1 MVSQGETHDS
11 GKGGAVKAGPSYR
24 PDVDGLR
31 ALAVIA
37 VIINHFDKV
46 LLPSG
51 YLGVDVFF
59 VISGFVI
66 TSSLAAHPGRTCGDF
81 LTWFYSRRIK
91 RIIPALVTFVFV
103 AALLTSALS
112 PHPVVSLKTA
122 IASLFG
128 FSNLYLLKR
137 ATDYFAASSD
147 FNVFTHTWSLG
158 VEEQFY
164 LFYPLVAWLAGFG
177 RLAATGS
184 RNLRWVIGPLA
195 IASLASF
202 LYLYQHHQPA
212 AYFLMPTRLW
222 ELTAGCLI
230 FVETREAG
238 RLRYFQRLP
247 PLLITACLVG
257 VLFVPLSHAVV
268 ATVAVVSLTAV
279 LIASLRPGT
288 AAYALFTRREVVYVG
303 LISYSL
309 YLWHWGVLSLSRWTI
324 GIHWWSVPFQAAAM
338 LGLSAASYRWV
349 ERPLRSATWSR
360 HRGWTIVYGVSLSAL
375 TCALVFAELRN
386 PQYLNLDARFPSKLY
401 LQLAHEGR
409 LDATS
414 ASRLDAT
421 SAPADGGHVEEK
433 GCHVSSGL
441 TRSWMEDCLM
451 KDARPATVGAAGG
464 RVFLVGDSHANHY
477 VGAVRAEMADQTVRS
492 FTIGFGCGYL
502 LENDI
507 ADNDLNL
514 QLNCSLYPQ
523 LINDFIES
531 TVAPGDVIILGHRWK
546 DKRKCAHLEEAV
558 SDLAKRLSA
567 KRAALVLIDDVP
579 ELDVD
584 DPLLCERRLWRPFLP
599 STCYKSLAQVMSDQL
614 PSDDLQRRI
623 AGRYSNV
630 HPIVLRDAY
639 CSRDGFCGPELDDF
653 PVYQDGSHLTR
664 QAAALGARRLK
675 VLIAGM
681 YH

>member
-1 MVSQGETHDS
+1 MLLSPGETNDS
-11 GKGGAVKAGPSYR
+11 GNGAAVKAGASYR

-37 VIINHFDKV
+37 VIINHFEKD

-66 TSSLAAHPGRTCGDF
+66 TSALAAHPGRTCGDF

-91 RIIPALVTFVFV
+91 RIIPALVMFVFV

-122 IASLFG
+122 ITSLFG
-128 FSNLYLLKR
+128 LSNIYLLKR
-137 ATDYFAASSD
+137 ATDYFAPATE

-164 LFYPLVAWLAGFG
+164 LFFPLVVWFTGFG

-184 RNLRWVIGPLA
+184 RNLRRVIGPLA

-202 LYLYQHHQPA
+202 LYLYQYHQPA

-238 RLRYFQRLP
+238 RLRYLQRLP
-247 PLLITACLVG
+247 PLLITGCLVG
-257 VLFVPLSHAVV
+257 VLFVPLSHAVL
-268 ATVAVVSLTAV
+268 ATVAVVALTAT
-279 LIASLRPGT
+279 LIASLRSET

-324 GIHWWSVPFQAAAM
+324 GIHWWSVPFQVAAM
-338 LGLSAASYRWV
+338 LALSAASYRCV
-349 ERPLRSATWSR
+349 ERPLRSATWSH
-360 HRGWTIVYGVSLSAL
+360 HRGWTIIYGVALSAL

-386 PQYLNLDARFPSKLY
+386 PQYLNLDARFPSRLY
-401 LQLAHEGR
+401 LQLADEAQ
-409 LDATS
+409 LYATS
-414 ASRLDAT
+414 ARG
-421 SAPADGGHVEEK
+421 DGGRVEED
-433 GCHVSSGL
+433 GCHVSSGISR
-441 TRSWMEDCLM
+441 TWMENCLM
-451 KDARPATVGAAGG
+451 KDASPGTVGAAGG
-464 RVFLVGDSHANHY
+464 RVFLVGDSHADHY
-477 VGAVRAEMADQTVRS
+477 VGALHAEMPDQTIRS
-492 FTIGFGCGYL
+492 FTIGWGCGYL
-502 LENDI
+502 HENDI
-507 ADNDLNL
+507 ADNDLDR
-514 QLNCSLYPQ
+514 QINCSLYPQ

-531 TVAPGDVIILGHRWK
+531 TVAPEDVIILGHRWK
-546 DKRKCAHLEEAV
+546 EKRKYAHLDEAV

-567 KRAALVLIDDVP
+567 KGAALVLIDDVP

-584 DPLLCERRLWRPFLP
+584 DPLLCERRWWRPFLP
-599 STCYKSLAQVMSDQL
+599 STCFKSLAQVMRDQS

-623 AGRYSNV
+623 AERFSNV

-639 CSRDGFCGPELDDF
+639 CSRDGFCGPELGDF
-653 PVYQDGSHLTR
+653 PVYQDGSHLSME
-664 QAAALGARRLK
+664 AAVLGARRLK
-675 VLIAGM
+675 VLITGM
-681 YH
+681 HH